1 MGALLQDKLLFFF
14 RYPLLLSRLHKVT
27 PIHHKDRNALKEAQ
41 QKVELHLEHINQVR
55 IAFQLVWL
63 YLKYPFRNLD

>member
-1 MGALLQDKLLFFF
+1 MMIYLLFF

-41 QKVELHLEHINQVR
+41 MKVELHLEHINQVLALFYFDFFSATF
-55 IAFQLVWL
+55 AFIL
-63 YLKYPFRNLD
+63 